1 VSDLE
6 AVRRSLT
13 LRRAS
18 LKLSQAEVAKRMG
31 TTQSAVSDL
40 ESGRAA
46 PSVSTLSRYAE
57 AVGLRMRIVLEIDWD
72 SPNRGVA

>member
-13 LRRAS
+13 LRRTS
-18 LKLSQAEVAKRMG
+18 LKLTQAEVAKRMG

-40 ESGRAA
+40 ESGRAE
-46 PSVSTLSRYAE
+46 PMVGTMQRYAA
-57 AVGLRMRIVLEIDWD
+57 AVGLRLRMVLEIDWEK
-72 SPNRGVA
+72 PQKGVA